1 MKKVFLVSFFI
12 VLAVFVE
19 AQSYHKLIRENV
31 YWDEATFLGS
41 AICSYDNIKRVEF
54 STDTTIGS
62 HSYKKMIEYNFYN
75 LEPGPFCPPF
85 AIDTV
90 ANNSSV
96 FMRED
101 SINQKVYI
109 YNSSIAPAEHLLFD
123 FSLQPGDTFNSTY
136 GVTTNLLVVDID
148 SIQIFSGEYRKRI
161 ALIKTIYVYD
171 TVYMYE
177 SVGSSQGLYNGLL
190 PAIGA
195 WNSTL
200 CVKENNLA
208 VWGSECN
215 YFFTNLRGEKEL
227 ELEIS
232 PNPVAD
238 YIHFQLPD
246 GNNDISIFNSHGQ
259 LVYST
264 RESSS
269 ESSFDVSFLPP
280 GIYFIEARGENILR
294 GKFVKE

>member
-1 MKKVFLVSFFI
+1 MTII
-12 VLAVFVE
+12 VLFCMNGYT
-19 AQSYHKLIRENV
+19 QSYHKLIRENV

-96 FMRED
+96 FLRED

-109 YNSSIAPAEHLLFD
+109 TNSSIAPAEHLLFD
-123 FSLQPGDTFNSTY
+123 FSLEVGDTFVNTY
-136 GVTTNLLVVDID
+136 GVSAIYLVVKTD
-148 SIQIFSGEYRKRI
+148 SFQLFSGEYRKRI
-161 ALIKTIYVYD
+161 ALIKTTDNTD
-171 TVYMYE
+171 TAYMYE
-177 SVGSSQGLYNGLL
+177 SVGSSQGLFNGLGE
-190 PAIGA
+190 AIGG

-208 VWGSECN
+208 VWGTECN

-238 YIHFQLPD
+238 YIHFQFPD
-246 GNNDISIFNSHGQ
+246 GNNDISIFNSQGQ
-259 LVYST
+259 MVYST

-280 GIYFIEARGENILR
+280 GIYFASVKDTKGSTILLR
-294 GKFVKE
+294 KIVKAGIN